1 MSESIRGKLN
11 GNRKEAIEHARLYGR
26 FATMGKYDIRD
37 YVSFTKFIEEE
48 TNDPNFGLHPVFNTA
63 PNQSWAESLLDA
75 FLAKL
80 SKMEAEN
87 HKLASEI
94 SRLERD
100 VDYYKANVA
109 SRLEPRIS
117 QIMTLCRDGD

>member
-1 MSESIRGKLN
+1 MSEPIKSKLN
-11 GNRKEAIEHARLYGR
+11 GNRKEAIEYVRLYGR
-26 FATMGKYDIRD
+26 FQAMARYDVRD
-37 YVSFTKFIEEE
+37 YVAFTKFIEEE
-48 TNDPNFGLHPVFNTA
+48 TGDPNFGLYPIFDTV

-80 SKMEAEN
+80 SKMEIEN
-87 HKLASEI
+87 HRLTEQVSI
-94 SRLERD
+94 LERD
-100 VDYYKANVA
+100 VDYYKTNLA